1 MMIIININSNNIN
14 KDNDNN
20 NNNEDNTSYLF
31 KLPYLFK
38 PPDLTT
44 LNHLI
49 YASAVISTVQNYKM

>member
-1 MMIIININSNNIN
+1 MMIIINISSNNIN

-44 LNHLI
+44 LNRLI
-49 YASAVISTVQNYKM
+49 YASAVISTVQNYIM

>member
-1 MMIIININSNNIN
+1 MMIKININSNNIN
-14 KDNDNN
+14 KDNDKN

-49 YASAVISTVQNYKM
+49 YASAVISTVQNYIM

>member
-1 MMIIININSNNIN
+1 MIIININSNNIN

-44 LNHLI
+44 SNHLI
-49 YASAVISTVQNYKM
+49 YVSAVISTVQNYIM